1 MVPEKLKPDRDWCLP
16 DKKNFWA
23 RAGLSLHRQN
33 LSAELIIKANRLYLL
48 AIDYID
54 PVIHSVTAPVDFFPK
69 SLIPDSFENIKNLTV
84 FASSLGKKLDGLIE
98 EFSEKNQ
105 ALEVLFL
112 DAWGSESLETL
123 NRKYDHY
130 LRQQNGPGTRR
141 FSPGYGSVS
150 LLMNSFIIRELL
162 HIPEQ
167 EIEVLGSGVMLPRKT
182 TTCLIGWFYEK
193 K

>member
-1 MVPEKLKPDRDWCLP
+1 MVKEKLKPDKDWCLP

-23 RAGLSLHRQN
+23 RAGLSLHQQP
-33 LSAELIIKANRLYLL
+33 LSPELIIKANRLYLL
-48 AIDYID
+48 ALDYID
-54 PVIHSVTAPVDFFPK
+54 PLIHTITASVDFFPD
-69 SLIPDSFENIKNLTV
+69 SLIPDSFKNIKNLTV
-84 FASSLGKKLDGLIE
+84 FASSLGRRLDDLIE
-98 EFSEKNQ
+98 EFSERNQ

-123 NRKYDHY
+123 NRNYDHH
-130 LRQQNGPGTRR
+130 LREKYGSGTRR

-150 LLMNSFIIRELL
+150 LLLNSFIVRELL
-162 HIPEQ
+162 QIPEQ

-182 TTCLIGWFYEK
+182 TTCLIGWYDGK